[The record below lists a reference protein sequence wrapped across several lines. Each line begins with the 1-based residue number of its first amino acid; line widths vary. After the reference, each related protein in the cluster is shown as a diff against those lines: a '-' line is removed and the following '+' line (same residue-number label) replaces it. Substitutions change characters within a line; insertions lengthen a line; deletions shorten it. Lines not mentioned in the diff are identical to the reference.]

1 MSLTNTESVFK
12 YFKNLIYLGKD
23 EEGNPNKNDLN
34 AHDQY
39 LIELCAEYVRRNFI
53 KEDKDD

>member
-1 MSLTNTESVFK
+1 MSLTNTYSAFK

-23 EEGNPNKNDLN
+23 EEGNPNKNNLN

-53 KEDKDD
+53 EED